1 MRNKSVV
8 NEAREIQIAVELVN
22 LGARLQLLQEETHLS
37 RERLLKLYKEVK
49 GESPSK
55 GMLPYSTDWFMSWSA
70 NIHSSLFMGIH
81 QFMLKHTGL
90 SGVEA
95 LIKSY
100 RLYLEQ
106 AESGEDE
113 PVLSITRAWFLI
125 RFFDAEMMQLTT
137 CHECG
142 GQFVVHAHELCG
154 TYICGICKPPS
165 RAGKTKKS
173 RQVENAATVSGCSA
187 ARN

>member
-1 MRNKSVV
+1 MRKQSVV
-8 NEAREIQIAVELVN
+8 NEAREIRIAVDLIN

-55 GMLPYSTDWFMSWSA
+55 GMLPYSTDWFMSWSP

-81 QFMLKHTGL
+81 QFILKHAGL

-100 RLYLEQ
+100 RLYLKQ
-106 AESGEDE
+106 AEMQPGDE

-125 RFFDAEMMQLTT
+125 RFFEADIMQLTN

-142 GQFVVHAHELCG
+142 SQFVVHTHELCDH
-154 TYICGICKPPS
+154 YVCGICKPPS
-165 RAGKTKKS
+165 RAGKTRKLA
-173 RQVENAATVSGCSA
+173 QTMVHAAV
-187 ARN
+187 